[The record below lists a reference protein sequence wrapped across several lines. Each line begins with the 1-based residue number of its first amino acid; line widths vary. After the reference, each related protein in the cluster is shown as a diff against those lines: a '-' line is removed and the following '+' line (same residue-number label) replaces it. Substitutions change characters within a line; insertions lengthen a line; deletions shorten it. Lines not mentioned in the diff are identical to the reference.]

1 MNMKWIYI
9 ALINGKVSAFHKK
22 EKVIESYLASYKSS
36 NPNDECFIAKAR
48 RDSVKKYEDLYLV
61 ETYEGIFV
69 QQKYE
74 DTFRVLFID
83 DKIHE
88 MDEMKDNLLNLLFNG
103 KSSKKEKK
111 KILTS
116 LDKLDEVIE
125 TEREISIPTLRQLE
139 QGYWELEE
147 YRDKAFN

>member
-1 MNMKWIYI
+1 M
-9 ALINGKVSAFHKK
+9 
-22 EKVIESYLASYKSS
+22 
-36 NPNDECFIAKAR
+36 
-48 RDSVKKYEDLYLV
+48 
-61 ETYEGIFV
+61 
-69 QQKYE
+69 
-74 DTFRVLFID
+74 
-83 DKIHE
+83 HE

-103 KSSKKEKK
+103 KTSKKEKK

>member
-1 MNMKWIYI
+1 
-9 ALINGKVSAFHKK
+9 
-22 EKVIESYLASYKSS
+22 
-36 NPNDECFIAKAR
+36 
-48 RDSVKKYEDLYLV
+48 
-61 ETYEGIFV
+61 
-69 QQKYE
+69 
-74 DTFRVLFID
+74 
-83 DKIHE
+83 
-88 MDEMKDNLLNLLFNG
+88 MKDNLLNLLFNG

-147 YRDKAFN
+147 YRDKAFKLIFILLTSQNNIVNLE

>member
-36 NPNDECFIAKAR
+36 NPNDECFIAKAK
-48 RDSVKKYEDLYLV
+48 RDSVKNYEDLYLV

-83 DKIHE
+83 DKMH
-88 MDEMKDNLLNLLFNG
+88 
-103 KSSKKEKK
+103 
-111 KILTS
+111 
-116 LDKLDEVIE
+116 
-125 TEREISIPTLRQLE
+125 
-139 QGYWELEE
+139 
-147 YRDKAFN
+147 